1 LCGPLVPEG
10 DFPDCGLQSVDVDGG
25 RSSRDGRALILAK
38 FASAAHDAGSA
49 ISLLRGDCCLLTV
62 LNLTL
67 LNRAMPNFRAPTE
80 LVADPPREL
89 EMAEESPSG
98 EIHAVA
104 HEEGMRWY
112 VLKVQSNREKS
123 IRDSLVRR
131 IKREGLE
138 DKFGDIIIPTEKVK
152 EAKGG
157 KTRVTER
164 KLYPGYIMVQMI
176 LNDETWYLVRDTSGV
191 GDFTGS
197 AGKPSPMDQ
206 SEIDQMLGKKVNA
219 EVEPQKIKINLAR
232 GDAVKIKEGTFE
244 SFEGTVEAIDEEHG
258 KITVLI
264 EIFGRSTPVELEY
277 WQAEKV

>member
-1 LCGPLVPEG
+1 VAACVLL
-10 DFPDCGLQSVDVDGG
+10 GG
-25 RSSRDGRALILAK
+25 GGELILAN
-38 FASAAHDAGSA
+38 FASRAHDAVSA

-62 LNLTL
+62 LNLTVL
-67 LNRAMPNFRAPTE
+67 DFTVPNCLEVPASPVGEAPPKLE
-80 LVADPPREL
+80 QSLEL
-89 EMAEESPSG
+89 EMDEEFSSAET
-98 EIHAVA
+98 HA
-104 HEEGMRWY
+104 EGMRWY

-206 SEIDQMLGKKVNA
+206 AEIDQMLGKKVNA

-232 GDAVKIKEGTFE
+232 SDAVKIKEGTFE